1 MSSLTLNDRD
11 NFWHD
16 VKPESSRRI
25 LEAAIVCFA
34 ARGYNATTTREI
46 AKRAGMSPAAIYVHF
61 PSKQALLYKVN
72 CTGHVAVLADVRKSL
87 EGIRSP
93 NERLWQFMRAYVS
106 WHARNHT
113 LARACQYDLRQIPPN
128 YFDEIRDLRRQVE
141 MLLGNELRAGLE
153 SGDFVFPDLAT
164 TSLALLSL
172 GIDVAR
178 WYTERAQTPD
188 DLGAAYADLALRI
201 VGANPEWITDMAN

>member
-1 MSSLTLNDRD
+1 
-11 NFWHD
+11 

-25 LEAAIVCFA
+25 LEAAIECFA

-46 AKRAGMSPAAIYVHF
+46 AKRAGMSPAAIYIHF
-61 PSKQALLYKVN
+61 SSKQALLYKVN
-72 CTGHVAVLADVRKSL
+72 RTGHIALLEYVQKSL
-87 EGIRSP
+87 EGYRTP
-93 NERLWQFMRAYVS
+93 KERLWQFMRAYVS
-106 WHARNHT
+106 WHAHNHT
-113 LARACQYDLRQIPPN
+113 LARACQYDLRQISPN
-128 YFDEIRDLRRQVE
+128 YFDEIRDLRRQIE
-141 MLLGNELRAGLE
+141 LFLGNELRGGLE

-201 VGANPEWITDMAN
+201 IGAKPEQIIDKTS